1 MPIREK
7 FNFFFIVAA
16 EETSRVDTRTIPVT
30 SDSEQINRSIIA
42 SKSHTVSLDTTNA
55 QMGPITE
62 L

>member
-1 MPIREK
+1 M
-7 FNFFFIVAA
+7 AA